1 MGTSTIGAGTAPRQ
15 AEMARVS
22 QQPSELLVVLD
33 RLAWGSMIAVVGF
46 GAYRMCVALPA
57 TAHLPQRRYTIIQ
70 TNRNPVRERGLTPRS
85 LVKRFASLAL
95 HMQLLISTPATRSS
109 LQALCSLRAASILQ
123 GAGGKLQ
130 TLLAFCIP
138 DDEISSCSCLT
149 TSFAYLKHRARSA
162 HLASDVASSR
172 RATALYRGL

>member
-70 TNRNPVRERGLTPRS
+70 ANQNPVRERSLTPRS
-85 LVKRFASLAL
+85 LVKRFASRAS
-95 HMQLLISTPATRSS
+95 H
-109 LQALCSLRAASILQ
+109 AASHI
-123 GAGGKLQ
+123 
-130 TLLAFCIP
+130 
-138 DDEISSCSCLT
+138 
-149 TSFAYLKHRARSA
+149 
-162 HLASDVASSR
+162 HLSNEVIVASVVLIAGSVYFAGR
-172 RATALYRGL
+172 WWQAADFTGILHPR